1 VAGPNGDP
9 LSGKHRADGTVGQDS
24 IIWLALSGFYAFNR
38 RQDFSHMFGFFSY
51 IVGSLV
57 DIVRYISHA
66 VIIVFHNVV
75 LLAVVVAFLYG
86 IFRLCR
92 YGLQYLWRLR
102 GGGPPGQSAPK
113 DKPED
118 SPE

>member
-1 VAGPNGDP
+1 
-9 LSGKHRADGTVGQDS
+9 
-24 IIWLALSGFYAFNR
+24 
-38 RQDFSHMFGFFSY
+38 MFGFFSY

-57 DIVRYISHA
+57 DIVRFISHA
-66 VIIVFHNVV
+66 VIVVFHNVV

-92 YGLQYLWRLR
+92 YGLQYLWHLR

-118 SPE
+118 APE

>member
-1 VAGPNGDP
+1 M
-9 LSGKHRADGTVGQDS
+9 
-24 IIWLALSGFYAFNR
+24 F
-38 RQDFSHMFGFFSY
+38 DFISY

-66 VIIVFHNVV
+66 VIVVFHNVV

-92 YGLQYLWRLR
+92 YGWQQLRYLL
-102 GGGPPGQSAPK
+102 GGGQPERSAPK

-118 SPE
+118 GPE

>member
-1 VAGPNGDP
+1 M
-9 LSGKHRADGTVGQDS
+9 
-24 IIWLALSGFYAFNR
+24 F
-38 RQDFSHMFGFFSY
+38 DFISY

-66 VIIVFHNVV
+66 VIVVFHNVV

-92 YGLQYLWRLR
+92 YGWQQLRHLR
-102 GGGPPGQSAPK
+102 GGGPPEQTAPK
-113 DKPED
+113 DTPED
-118 SPE
+118 VPK

>member
-1 VAGPNGDP
+1 M
-9 LSGKHRADGTVGQDS
+9 
-24 IIWLALSGFYAFNR
+24 F
-38 RQDFSHMFGFFSY
+38 DFISY

-66 VIIVFHNVV
+66 VIVVFHNVV

-92 YGLQYLWRLR
+92 YGWQQLRYLL
-102 GGGPPGQSAPK
+102 GGGRPVRRPVVRETLRRGI
-113 DKPED
+113 
-118 SPE
+118 

>member
-1 VAGPNGDP
+1 
-9 LSGKHRADGTVGQDS
+9 
-24 IIWLALSGFYAFNR
+24 
-38 RQDFSHMFGFFSY
+38 MFDFFSY
-51 IVGSLV
+51 IIGSFV

-66 VIIVFHNVV
+66 VIVLFHNVV

-86 IFRLCR
+86 IFRLCQ
-92 YGLQYLWRLR
+92 YGLQQLRRLG

-118 SPE
+118 GPE